1 MQNLSSSSAEIER
14 KQLIVY
20 KPNGPEYVKTFFGK
34 HLCLAKATVMDLPG
48 DLTTTIAKFPGLM
61 CIRALNTLV
70 PGIHHS
76 LVNRLGQ

>member
-1 MQNLSSSSAEIER
+1 MVNKSF
-14 KQLIVY
+14 
-20 KPNGPEYVKTFFGK
+20 GPEYVKAFFGK

-48 DLTTTIAKFPGLM
+48 DLTTTIAKFPGPM

-76 LVNRLGQ
+76 PCKSSGAMMDGFLHNRVKDKF